1 MVLWSSDHPS
11 HVGLHMYT
19 IKEVIYA
26 TMETNGVSFQII
38 IELLVSSSRFI
49 LIPML
54 WVYAH
59 YKYFISFR
67 EGTVFRRQKKTSKT
81 VSHW

>member
-11 HVGLHMYT
+11 HVCLQMYT

-38 IELLVSSSRFI
+38 IEVLVSSSRFI

-59 YKYFISFR
+59 YKYFIFLQR
-67 EGTVFRRQKKTSKT
+67 GDRL
-81 VSHW
+81 